1 MLSTFSLLQRKI
13 VLNKKRSLF
22 MACHGKYPS
31 LKVEIIPPFLFK
43 QDLPF
48 HFRCVFKFYCALSCF
63 KTKFRRAQSFEYN
76 YDFDKNVKEQMNGHY
91 NRNLIL
97 ETCNVLSINAK
108 YVL

>member
-48 HFRCVFKFYCALSCF
+48 HLGCVFEFYCALSCF
-63 KTKFRRAQSFEYN
+63 KTKFRWAQSFEYDYN
-76 YDFDKNVKEQMNGHY
+76 FDKN
-91 NRNLIL
+91 
-97 ETCNVLSINAK
+97 AK
-108 YVL
+108 KDEWTLQ

>member
-22 MACHGKYPS
+22 MACHGKYPT

-48 HFRCVFKFYCALSCF
+48 HILDAYLNFIVPFHLY
-63 KTKFRRAQSFEYN
+63 
-76 YDFDKNVKEQMNGHY
+76 KNDYKP
-91 NRNLIL
+91 
-97 ETCNVLSINAK
+97 AK
-108 YVL
+108 YQLAV

>member
-48 HFRCVFKFYCALSCF
+48 HLRYVFKFYCALSCF
-63 KTKFRRAQSFEYN
+63 KTKFRRAQSFGYN
-76 YDFDKNVKEQMNGHY
+76 SQLVFIERERMRKSPVVPHSNHDSSCSV
-91 NRNLIL
+91 
-97 ETCNVLSINAK
+97 
-108 YVL
+108 